1 MHSPYWLVVPVTPL
15 HFTVAPSMSDE
26 LYSTINLTST
36 TPYTYTVFVVSDVME
51 PYEKVL
57 LAYPYA
63 DTVPDIAAPP
73 RGKVIYPSASEMY
86 DWSPIVTVAP

>member
-1 MHSPYWLVVPVTPL
+1 
-15 HFTVAPSMSDE
+15 
-26 LYSTINLTST
+26 
-36 TPYTYTVFVVSDVME
+36 ME

-73 RGKVIYPSASEMY
+73 RGKVTYPSASEMY
-86 DWSPIVTVAP
+86 DWSPIVTVAPWTYTDWL